1 MQLMGRR
8 CISQEV
14 EYVHQK
20 LADYAHDAWSGW
32 MKYMF
37 DTLIP
42 YRPGT
47 VQVEEG
53 ALIIPKWAVDRWTYQ
68 MNMTYNDLPESMKES
83 DRQEADKIIAIISI
97 PSNRGNHSDQG

>member
-20 LADYAHDAWSGW
+20 LADYAHGAWSGW

-37 DTLIP
+37 EKLIP

-47 VQVEEG
+47 VQAEEG